1 MNIQIKIEA
10 SSINDLKSLIRET
23 VEKAVKETLLKKN
36 ILNNTSNDE
45 LLTRNEVKKML
56 KVSHT
61 TLYNYQMK
69 GIIPYKKIG
78 NRVYFNKSDII
89 DNPDLEGY

>member
-45 LLTRNEVKKML
+45 LLTRTEVMEML
-56 KVSHT
+56 KVSHA